1 MQKSVFFIFLLC
13 LFVGMASAYENHN
26 IKLDGP
32 GLRPKIKVEDD
43 VYVYSKHKDIIV
55 ENEDYAQEV
64 VISPKGELFIDGK
77 EIRTSR
83 KERELLKEYNELA
96 SLAFER
102 AEGLAEDGVKIG
114 LKGAALGLKAATG
127 VFKILLP
134 GYTADDYER
143 DVEKEA
149 EKIEKKAEKLESKA
163 EELEV
168 MMDHLEDIHVELR
181 DRIDAL
187 NDLKWF

>member
-1 MQKSVFFIFLLC
+1 MQKSLLIMFALC
-13 LFVGMASAYENHN
+13 VLVGVAAAHDDHN

-32 GLRPKIKVEDD
+32 GLRPKIEVKDD
-43 VYVYSKHKDIIV
+43 VYIYTKHKDIIIEK
-55 ENEDYAQEV
+55 ENDAQEV

-77 EIRTSR
+77 EIRASR

-96 SLAFER
+96 SSAFER
-102 AEGLAEDGVKIG
+102 AEELAEDGVKIG

-127 VFKILLP
+127 VLKILLP

-149 EKIEKKAEKLESKA
+149 EKIEKKAEKLEGKA

-168 MMDHLEDIHVELR
+168 MMDHLEDIHEELR

-187 NDLKWF
+187 DALKWY